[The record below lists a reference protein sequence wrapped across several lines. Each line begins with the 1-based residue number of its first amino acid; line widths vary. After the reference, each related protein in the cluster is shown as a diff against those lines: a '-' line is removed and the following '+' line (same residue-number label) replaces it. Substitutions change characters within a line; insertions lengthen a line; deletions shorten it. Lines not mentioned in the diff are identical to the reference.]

1 MARLSGDSS
10 TLGRIGFMLFD
21 MLKEFITVV
30 ALVFRMFQ
38 WIGYWLWYHLQLCH
52 L

>member
-1 MARLSGDSS
+1 MFLIICKNFQSLNFRKNKLGDIMARLSGDSS

-30 ALVFRMFQ
+30 A
-38 WIGYWLWYHLQLCH
+38 
-52 L
+52 